1 MALSSRGMPSSSSTR
16 TGSPRRKTPRIHPS
30 TAADPSL
37 VPHFSRLRES
47 LNLMDLW
54 HATIALLDAAL
65 PNFHYVAAL
74 PCVED
79 RPIFV
84 ISTVPGQDQPGYWE
98 RFLSCE
104 PPLARVIAQNPGIGI
119 SYLTEHW
126 EEAELT
132 DTQFFKKIME
142 PEGWWH
148 AAGFLL
154 WENGTFTGH
163 IGMNRTR
170 EQGPYLP
177 HERKILDELYPHV
190 AAAVRRVAAID
201 SERAKRAALEEVLKQ
216 LPDGMVILDW
226 ELREVFRNRAADESC
241 RRWND
246 GHGKLGARLPE
257 EVAQAAGALLAGS
270 EGLLRQP
277 PAGKVGAPVT
287 ELLHQE
293 IEGLQARIRLLHPRE
308 KQAIKPHCLVEF
320 SRVLDRPGYK
330 PTASFSLSPAER
342 RVAELVAQGKSNQ
355 DVAAELHLSI
365 HTVRAHLREI
375 FAKLGI
381 RRRSGLSALLIRE
394 LPGES

>member
-1 MALSSRGMPSSSSTR
+1 MPSTTTNRS
-16 TGSPRRKTPRIHPS
+16 GSLRRKTPRAYPS
-30 TAADPSL
+30 TAADPKL
-37 VPHFSRLRES
+37 GPHLACLRES

-54 HATIALLDAAL
+54 HATVCLLDAAL

-98 RFLSCE
+98 RFLTCE
-104 PPLARVIAQNPGIGI
+104 PPLARVIAEKPGEGI
-119 SYLTEHW
+119 SYLNDHW
-126 EEAELT
+126 ADEELAAT
-132 DTQFFKKIME
+132 PFFLKIME
-142 PEGWWH
+142 PEGWWY

-154 WENGTFTGH
+154 WENGAFTGH

-177 HERKILDELYPHV
+177 HERKILEDLHPHV

-246 GHGKLGARLPE
+246 GHGKLGATLPE
-257 EVAQAAGALLAGS
+257 AVTQAAGVLLAGS

-287 ELLHQE
+287 ELIHQE

-320 SRVLDRPGYK
+320 SRVMDRPGYK

-381 RRRSGLSALLIRE
+381 RHRSGLSALLIRE